1 MSSSIHEEI
10 LEAQSQGY
18 TLLYLNYRKLSELPE
33 ELLSLSKIKKLYLKR
48 NVLRKLPADIW
59 RLGNL
64 VELYL
69 HSNNLHELPDG
80 IGKLQTLERLNVCNN
95 FLKNL
100 TPAIGQLMSLT
111 SLQLANNELPFLP
124 KELGNLTQ
132 LKDLNVINNKL
143 EWLPWQLC
151 NCASLNSLSFD
162 GNAVHKIPRQ
172 LMRHQ
177 GLTDLYAS
185 GNKLS
190 SLPQDVNQLSSLESL
205 ILDNNMDL
213 HLLPATLLKM
223 ENLKIIGLSC
233 IAVGSLSSSK
243 EEHCSDLGQVLSL
256 TYILD
261 SHYCN
266 VPPLTELCFRA
277 VHSFVRSFTDENLS
291 SLLLPSDVTSLLS
304 TPIGHCFI
312 CCNPYFTAAF
322 PLKESSA
329 TALQVVK
336 PSSLNLQRL
345 REIQC
350 TFVFCCCSRRC
361 LSEVCRMRDIPD

>member
-69 HSNNLHELPDG
+69 HSNNLHELPD
-80 IGKLQTLERLNVCNN
+80 
-95 FLKNL
+95 
-100 TPAIGQLMSLT
+100 
-111 SLQLANNELPFLP
+111 
-124 KELGNLTQ
+124 ELGNLTQ

-162 GNAVHKIPRQ
+162 GNAIRKIPRQ

-205 ILDNNMDL
+205 ILDNNMNL
-213 HLLPATLLKM
+213 QLLPATLLKM

-233 IAVGSLSSSK
+233 IAVSSLSSSK
-243 EEHCSDLGQVLSL
+243 EEHCSDLRQVLSL
-256 TYILD
+256 RYILD
-261 SHYCN
+261 SHYSN

-277 VHSFVRSFTDENLS
+277 VHSFVRSITDESLS

-304 TPIGHCFI
+304 TPTGHCFI

-322 PLKESSA
+322 PLKESAA

-350 TFVFCCCSRRC
+350 TFVFCYCSIRC
-361 LSEVCRMRDIPD
+361 LREVCRMRDIPE

>member
-100 TPAIGQLMSLT
+100 TPAIGQLTSLT
-111 SLQLANNELPFLP
+111 SLQLVNNELPFLP
-124 KELGNLTQ
+124 QELGNLTQ

-162 GNAVHKIPRQ
+162 GNAIRKIPRQ

-190 SLPQDVNQLSSLESL
+190 SLPQDLR
-205 ILDNNMDL
+205 
-213 HLLPATLLKM
+213 
-223 ENLKIIGLSC
+223 
-233 IAVGSLSSSK
+233 
-243 EEHCSDLGQVLSL
+243 QVLSL
-256 TYILD
+256 RYILD
-261 SHYCN
+261 SHYSN

-277 VHSFVRSFTDENLS
+277 VHSFVRSITDESLS

-304 TPIGHCFI
+304 TPTGHCFI

-322 PLKESSA
+322 PLKESAA

-350 TFVFCCCSRRC
+350 TFVFCYCSIRC
-361 LSEVCRMRDIPD
+361 LREVCRMRDIPE